1 MFHNEPIAPVS
12 PVIFFL
18 IGTPNG
24 SAPSVRALAYF
35 GATEGLLALAGAPP
49 EEVFRMN
56 GNSKNDLIEIASFK
70 NEAAMKAARAKLT
83 VSDSPYVSV
92 ATHQD
97 FKRLLKTQ
105 FKIELAKAKGDARC
119 TSSAK
124 DASQTLCGLAS
135 AQVLPKMTRWT
146 NSCSPRAKKLLLKK
160 QTGRSPIG
168 WRTATP
174 KRQS

>member
-1 MFHNEPIAPVS
+1 MFHNEPIVLVS

-35 GATEGLLALAGAPP
+35 GATAGLLALAGAPP

-56 GNSKNDLIEIASFK
+56 GNSKNGLIEMSSFK

-83 VSDSPYVSV
+83 VSDSPSVSV

-119 TSSAK
+119 TSSA
-124 DASQTLCGLAS
+124 
-135 AQVLPKMTRWT
+135 
-146 NSCSPRAKKLLLKK
+146 N
-160 QTGRSPIG
+160 
-168 WRTATP
+168 
-174 KRQS
+174 